1 MTRFPAGRPRAA
13 RRLYR
18 AHGLGND
25 YLVVQEGDAWPL
37 DPAAVRAVCHRWEGV
52 GSDGIVVVLAPPSGE
67 RGDGGPSIRLRMFN
81 PDGSEFERS
90 GNGLRI
96 AASWLLRTGHVEA
109 GRPFRVEVGGDEVE
123 LEVHGRTPR
132 GIFDVSAAMG
142 RARTGPEAVGLDA
155 RSLGT
160 DAPMGAHGWLE
171 TLATGPLPVHLVSV
185 GNPHCVIFVGALGD
199 ERGPPG
205 CFCDA
210 SLERMG
216 PGLAAHPGFAHG
228 SNVQLARMDDSG
240 DVDIRIWERG
250 VGPTRAS
257 GTSSCAVAVAAVA
270 SGRRPAGDV
279 TVRMPGGELRVRVTE
294 ELDVTLRGPV
304 QEVGEIEL
312 AEGFLASLESSRLRA
327 GSPPAD

>member
-1 MTRFPAGRPRAA
+1 MTRFPATRPRAA

-25 YLVVQEGDAWPL
+25 YLVVQEGDAWPVE
-37 DPAAVRAVCHRWEGV
+37 PAAVRAVCDRWQGV
-52 GSDGIVVVLAPPSGE
+52 GSDGIVVVLSSPPHEDEVPVG
-67 RGDGGPSIRLRMFN
+67 LRMFN

-96 AASWLLRTGHVEA
+96 AAAWLHRNGRAATA
-109 GRPFRVEVGGDEVE
+109 RPFRVEVGGEVVD
-123 LEVHGRTPR
+123 LEVHGHTDR
-132 GIFDVSAAMG
+132 GVFDVSAAMG
-142 RARTGPEAVGLDA
+142 RARTGPEAVGLDPDA
-155 RSLGT
+155 LADG
-160 DAPMGAHGWLE
+160 APMGADGLLE

-185 GNPHCVIFVGALGD
+185 GNPHCVVFVGALCD
-199 ERGPPG
+199 EDAPPG
-205 CFCDA
+205 CFSGA

-216 PGLAAHPGFAHG
+216 PGLATHPGFVHG
-228 SNVQLARMDDSG
+228 TNVQLARMDPSG
-240 DVDIRIWERG
+240 DVDIHIWERG

-270 SGRRPAGDV
+270 SGRRPPGVV
-279 TVRMPGGELRVRVTE
+279 TVRMPGGELLVGVTA

-312 AEGFLASLESSRLRA
+312 TQGFIASL
-327 GSPPAD
+327 G